1 MHACNHAF
9 TNSRLD
15 PRGYH
20 PSDTLTTP
28 LLTQRGKMALDLAEN
43 DEVKAAFAEH
53 AEHAAI
59 TDDNK
64 NALLRLCARFG
75 LASRLRAVLQAG
87 ADVAHADK
95 NGRTALVLAAEGGH
109 ADAVR
114 VLLEH
119 KADIEAKDEVR
130 DEHGGDEIVLVRRE
144 GMAGRPSTCV

>member
-1 MHACNHAF
+1 MRAREAGRRY
-9 TNSRLD
+9 T
-15 PRGYH
+15 H

-28 LLTQRGKMALDLAEN
+28 LLTQSGKMALDLAKN

-95 NGRTALVLAAEGGH
+95 
-109 ADAVR
+109 VR
-114 VLLEH
+114 VR
-119 KADIEAKDEVR
+119 A
-130 DEHGGDEIVLVRRE
+130 
-144 GMAGRPSTCV
+144 